1 MGSFNFFQNVEYSLR
16 FVDWIGFHRL
26 FFLEYILIIT
36 TKAIFKF
43 KKRQYN
49 MIPKN
54 NNNKSVQ
61 DIFICYNSDDTNEV
75 NEIIKFLNENDF
87 SVSYDDDFL
96 PGKQFTKLFSKNLKQ
111 IRIAIICYGGEIG
124 KWQEA
129 EIPAFI
135 NEKKDRGILIIPIIL
150 ENSDEKN
157 IDSLIS
163 DVIRVDLNKN
173 KKNELNRL
181 KRSVDEFLSF
191 NNIKKV
197 ENVDTK
203 EYYNLATKHEYEEL
217 LIEINKLRKHDLV
230 DNPGKLPQSV
240 FYIELEDKLSE
251 LSQKKFNC
259 VIIHGPQLTGK
270 KTLVS
275 NYISSQPKKYVIPY
289 DGTKMDLS
297 LTNKRSTE
305 HIFASWLRAIYTSL
319 VNRHKDNPA
328 VLNVLNEY
336 KDEIVNH
343 RLEAY
348 KKIADKIKMGVS
360 AKYYTG
366 FDILNVYFTEL
377 FREANIVVNDKTKII
392 IEFAIRNFQKMFT
405 DTLYKNFMEELKKYI
420 QSDNDKK
427 NSFIEFIIISRYIH
441 PSIIYELGE
450 QKIVVNTRFL
460 KLEELGKMLSP
471 LIVIEK
477 ITKSEDFINRFFFY
491 TNGQPYFSIKLIY
504 LYISV
509 RLKDEVKLPP
519 EELLE
524 HIFNIEDYWIYYGNE
539 HDNAQCSFR
548 HNISEIK
555 NFYKKRNKTKVDKY
569 VEILSFLSNSDNKL
583 NDILEEINNEES
595 ANNDFYAN
603 DILVSTGIFN
613 YKFVGD
619 LYEAVSFGNPIIE
632 KHIVAELVKHYKQ

>member
-1 MGSFNFFQNVEYSLR
+1 MDIS
-16 FVDWIGFHRL
+16 
-26 FFLEYILIIT
+26 YIL
-36 TKAIFKF
+36 
-43 KKRQYN
+43 
-49 MIPKN
+49 
-54 NNNKSVQ
+54 
-61 DIFICYNSDDTNEV
+61 
-75 NEIIKFLNENDF
+75 
-87 SVSYDDDFL
+87 
-96 PGKQFTKLFSKNLKQ
+96 
-111 IRIAIICYGGEIG
+111 
-124 KWQEA
+124 
-129 EIPAFI
+129 
-135 NEKKDRGILIIPIIL
+135 
-150 ENSDEKN
+150 
-157 IDSLIS
+157 
-163 DVIRVDLNKN
+163 N
-173 KKNELNRL
+173 KKNYIMEEFD
-181 KRSVDEFLSF
+181 VFLSF
-191 NNIKKV
+191 EGINRKKINLLTEKIKKSNIKYFFDN
-197 ENVDTK
+197 EEQRELWGSEVDMELNKYIEGSALFIPFITKDYNKNTWTNKEIQYARGVGRDKFIHPIIIGGTSK
-203 EYYNLATKHEYEEL
+203 EYIDELLAKNGIPKIKGVLSYEELSNDVIEEISVLLLQKVTEFKKNNPVDSQTIVYDKLASKQEYEKL

-427 NSFIEFIIISRYIH
+427 NSFIEFIIIS
-441 PSIIYELGE
+441 
-450 QKIVVNTRFL
+450 T
-460 KLEELGKMLSP
+460 GK
-471 LIVIEK
+471 
-477 ITKSEDFINRFFFY
+477 
-491 TNGQPYFSIKLIY
+491 
-504 LYISV
+504 
-509 RLKDEVKLPP
+509 
-519 EELLE
+519 
-524 HIFNIEDYWIYYGNE
+524 
-539 HDNAQCSFR
+539 
-548 HNISEIK
+548 
-555 NFYKKRNKTKVDKY
+555 
-569 VEILSFLSNSDNKL
+569 
-583 NDILEEINNEES
+583 
-595 ANNDFYAN
+595 
-603 DILVSTGIFN
+603 
-613 YKFVGD
+613 
-619 LYEAVSFGNPIIE
+619 
-632 KHIVAELVKHYKQ
+632 

>member
-1 MGSFNFFQNVEYSLR
+1 MDIS
-16 FVDWIGFHRL
+16 
-26 FFLEYILIIT
+26 YIL
-36 TKAIFKF
+36 
-43 KKRQYN
+43 
-49 MIPKN
+49 
-54 NNNKSVQ
+54 
-61 DIFICYNSDDTNEV
+61 
-75 NEIIKFLNENDF
+75 
-87 SVSYDDDFL
+87 
-96 PGKQFTKLFSKNLKQ
+96 
-111 IRIAIICYGGEIG
+111 
-124 KWQEA
+124 
-129 EIPAFI
+129 
-135 NEKKDRGILIIPIIL
+135 
-150 ENSDEKN
+150 
-157 IDSLIS
+157 
-163 DVIRVDLNKN
+163 N
-173 KKNELNRL
+173 KKNYIMEEFD
-181 KRSVDEFLSF
+181 VFLSF
-191 NNIKKV
+191 EGINRKKINLLTEKIKKSNIKYFFDN
-197 ENVDTK
+197 EEQRELWGSEVDMELNKYIEGSALFIPFITKDYNKNTWTNKEIQYARGVGRDKFIHPIIIGGTSK
-203 EYYNLATKHEYEEL
+203 EYIDELLAKNGIPKIKGVLSYEELSNDVIEEISVLLLQKVTEFKKNNPVDSQTIVYDKLASKQEYEKL

-441 PSIIYELGE
+441 PSIINELGE